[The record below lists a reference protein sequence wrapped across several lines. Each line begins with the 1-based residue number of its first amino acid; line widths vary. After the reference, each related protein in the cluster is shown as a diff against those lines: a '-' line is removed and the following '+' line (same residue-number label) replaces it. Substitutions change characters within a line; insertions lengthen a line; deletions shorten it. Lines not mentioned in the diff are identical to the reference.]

1 MTSGQLGISRT
12 ATGAEREVRI
22 SMAARIYIGVVV
34 LAAVAAMS
42 QTTVFV
48 STQMPVQH
56 RWVALAVLMA
66 LFLICDSTRAP
77 LTSRQTKWS
86 PSSSATLAAAV
97 LLGPGAAGLVGA
109 MSLVSVR
116 RRLQAEERLF
126 NGAMHAL
133 AGIAAGWTY
142 LAINDSVGLLQSGH
156 FKTILAAFAAAA
168 AVHVL
173 TNHGLLWGIYRL
185 NRTNPVLRAEVP
197 ESSLSL
203 LLASDL
209 GYASLGLVIAAL
221 WTTMQWF
228 AALIVLVP
236 LFVARWAM
244 AQFAEEQRA

>member
-66 LFLICDSTRAP
+66 LFLICDSARAP

-109 MSLVSVR
+109 MSLVSLR
-116 RRLQAEERLF
+116 RPLQAEERLF
-126 NGAMHAL
+126 NAAMHAL
-133 AGIAAGWTY
+133 AGIAAGSAY
-142 LAINDSVGLLQSGH
+142 LAIHDTVGLPRDARH
-156 FKTILAAFAAAA
+156 FRDILVAFAVAA

-173 TNHGLLWGIYRL
+173 ANHGLLWGIYRL
-185 NRTNPVLRAEVP
+185 NRRNPGLREP
-197 ESSLSL
+197 SESSLVL

-209 GYASLGLVIAAL
+209 GYASLGLVIASL
-221 WTTMQWF
+221 WTVMQGV
-228 AALIVLVP
+228 AA
-236 LFVARWAM
+236 
-244 AQFAEEQRA
+244 

>member
-66 LFLICDSTRAP
+66 LFLICDSARAP

-109 MSLVSVR
+109 MSLVSLR

-126 NGAMHAL
+126 NAAMHAL
-133 AGIAAGWTY
+133 AGMAAGRVY
-142 LAINDSVGLLQSGH
+142 LAIYGSVGLPLRDNT
-156 FKTILAAFAAAA
+156 FRYILLAFAVAA

-173 TNHGLLWGIYRL
+173 ANHGLLWGIYRL
-185 NRTNPVLRAEVP
+185 TRSNPILRTEAS
-197 ESSLSL
+197 ESGVVL

-221 WTTMQWF
+221 WHPMEWF
-228 AALIVLVP
+228 AAVIVLVP

-244 AQFAEEQRA
+244 AQFAE